1 MKHLKSYKIF
11 ESIPKSKLESDIRDI
26 FFELE
31 DEGFDVDSSLSNP
44 WTIAISKKSTF
55 KWSDVSDVIE
65 RAKEVIENIGDWKA
79 SEYCVVYHQ
88 RSSVIKGTECFKN
101 YDDFIDFVSDDVI
114 YGIYEISF
122 IFDFC
127 LKPIT
132 QMLYRRN
139 RQ

>member
-1 MKHLKSYKIF
+1 MRYLKIF
-11 ESIPKSKLESDIRDI
+11 EDFNNGNILLDVKDILL
-26 FFELE
+26 ELE
-31 DEGFDVDSSLSNP
+31 DIGFYTDVSYVSGFKISNP
-44 WTIAISKKSTF
+44 WTIEISKKSIF

-101 YDDFIDFVSDDVI
+101 YDDFIDFVSDDGI

-122 IFDFC
+122 IFDLVNFT
-127 LKPIT
+127 K
-132 QMLYRRN
+132 RN
-139 RQ
+139 SY

>member
-1 MKHLKSYKIF
+1 MRYLKIF
-11 ESIPKSKLESDIRDI
+11 EDFNNGNILLDVKDILL
-26 FFELE
+26 ELE
-31 DEGFDVDSSLSNP
+31 DIGFYTDVSYVSGFKISNP
-44 WTIAISKKSTF
+44 WTIAISKKSIF

-101 YDDFIDFVSDDVI
+101 YDDFIDFVSDDGI

-122 IFDFC
+122 IFDLVNFT
-127 LKPIT
+127 K
-132 QMLYRRN
+132 RN
-139 RQ
+139 SY